1 MVKQERK
8 KTCCVFLSGSVRKAV
23 AVLCPK
29 TPASDYVA
37 EEGEKSIGP
46 HKKAKNA
53 AEQIELLCGRL
64 VLTGTLIAMFG
75 ILLTPTA
82 EALET
87 PTPAEEP
94 IGFPVVYSC
103 MTFCAQFLAHAMLR
117 YVRFQAFL
125 GDPGKAFGSRRS
137 SSASGRALM
146 SKLTSSFGSSVS
158 SQSSSM
164 TDTVDSD
171 DADASTGPP
180 SAIDCKKTAVAKVH
194 PVG

>member
-8 KTCCVFLSGSVRKAV
+8 KTCCIFLSGSIRKAV
-23 AVLCPK
+23 VVLCPK
-29 TPASDYVA
+29 TPASDNVA
-37 EEGEKSIGP
+37 EEGKKSIDP
-46 HKKAKNA
+46 HNKAQNA

-64 VLTGTLIAMFG
+64 TLTGALIAMFG

-82 EALET
+82 EALNT

-94 IGFPVVYSC
+94 VGFPVVFSC

-137 SSASGRALM
+137 SSTSGRTLM
-146 SKLTSSFGSSVS
+146 SKLTSSFASSVS
-158 SQSSSM
+158 

-171 DADASTGPP
+171 DADASTGRP
-180 SAIDCKKTAVAKVH
+180 SAVDCKKTVVAKVH